1 MDRNNTQISS
11 LRLSAPKSLLFQT
24 FSAEE
29 IRSMSVVNIITPLS
43 FNSLNHPL
51 PGGLYDPVMGPL
63 TFGALCGTCGL
74 TEIRCTGHFGHIELP
89 LPVLNPIYHKP
100 VHVILKNSCLSC
112 HNVLIPF
119 TVKCVLIGQLSL
131 LHYGLIVEA
140 QEMFTVFGDYLDETN
155 TNWKFQDKD
164 IQTVAAAKIN
174 EYVESMVQAKNTS
187 IKQWRGEADLRNS
200 YIKTA
205 LSYSFKGKTCPYCK
219 TPLQK
224 LAFLQNNILVPTKL
238 EVASKFSSGKGKKK
252 ADVTASNYTFLMPSE
267 CNDHLTK
274 IFSEDGPLI
283 TALLPVLIES
293 KSENLIDSLFM
304 DVVPVPPINA
314 RPVSFLNGSM
324 NEHPQNCNFKDILN
338 DCLVLRSV
346 IHLMNNKEDL
356 DESVISK
363 ERLELVEKL
372 RGSTYSDKL
381 QFAWT
386 DLQKHVD
393 ALLDVVDHSRSKTMA
408 IGLKQIIERKTGIIR
423 MNMMGKRVNFAARTV
438 ITPDPNLNIDEIG
451 IPEVFARKLTYP
463 VPVTYYNV
471 NELRKVVI
479 NGPFIHPGANLV
491 ENEDGTITKLDGQDL
506 SQREGIAKK
515 LLTPSDKKGIKIVHR
530 HLVDGD
536 ILLLNRQPTLHKPS
550 IMAHKAR
557 ILSGEK
563 TFRMHYA
570 NCKSY
575 NADFDGDE
583 MNAHFP
589 QNEVARSE
597 GYNLVSSGRQYL
609 VPKDGTPL
617 SGLIQDHV
625 VSGVRL
631 SMRGRFFTR
640 EDYMQLCFQGL
651 TPFTGNIKH
660 LPPCM
665 IKPVRLW
672 SGKQVISTIILN
684 IIPRGYKPINLT
696 SRAKISS
703 SAWPASKNPV
713 EAGSAPFRN
722 NLEMTEAE
730 VIIREGELLCGVLD
744 KMHFGATPYSLC
756 HCIHELYGSEVSSR
770 LLSSFSKLFTAF
782 LQTEGFT
789 LGVEDIL
796 VVEKADAERK
806 KIVDAVREIGEDVAI
821 KALDSNQAVKNL
833 RVALGEAHRKDPA
846 FRAVL
851 DHEYKKS
858 LDNFTNSINKTC
870 LPSGLFKTFPA
881 NDLQLM
887 VQSGAKGSTVNT
899 MQISCLLGQIELEG
913 KRPPLM
919 ISGRSLPSFPP
930 YDPSPRAGGFIDG
943 RFMTGIRPQEF
954 FFHCMAGREG
964 LIDTAVKTS
973 RSGYL
978 QRCLV
983 KHLEGLS
990 VHYDLTVRDSDG
1002 SIIQFLYGEDG
1013 MEVTKCQFLTK
1024 NQLPFLVDNVQALLL
1039 PEIANSLK
1047 EGSNLKEVKKHK
1059 KSLKKWRKAHKEP
1072 VVRKPNPF
1080 CLFSQEAELKVTSS
1094 DFDKDIGRRETAK
1107 ITCDKW
1113 IELDD
1118 DEKKPYKKRCQP
1130 YPDPIVSKLQPDRH
1144 FGSVTEKLDEMVNS
1158 YLKNYGSQVDAQT
1171 LEDVVHLKALASL
1184 ANPGEPVGL
1193 LAAQSIG
1200 EPSTQMTLNT
1210 FHFAGR
1216 GEMNVTLGIPRLREI
1231 LMVASKNIKTP
1242 SMEIPF
1248 RRDVPKVDKKADR
1261 LRRKLTRVT
1270 MFDVLEFVEV
1280 TENLQL
1286 KPLRRQM
1293 YTLKFNFLPKDAYA
1307 DNCIVTPQKILKHFE
1322 RKFIKEVLSTIKRG
1336 GGKKSLID
1344 MDGNKNGEE
1353 DKEDEDE
1360 DDPEEKRSKKRGVG
1374 AGPANDDEESEEE
1387 NDDDDATTQRRR
1399 DRQNEEYQYSDLED
1413 EDEDV
1418 QQEIEG
1424 AKIRTKK
1431 EEGESDEETDNVP
1444 KEAVSVKEVGNR
1456 RSHVTALDNVVSYSF
1471 DTVNQQWCEV
1481 TLAYPTQDGRVD
1493 FSTKLKVLAAQSVIH
1508 EVKGLRKAFLPTT
1521 TSGEKI
1527 LKTDGKNLMEM
1538 YGYADL
1544 LDINRLY
1551 TNDIHAIAETYGIEA
1566 AAKVIVKEI
1575 QEVFKVYGIT
1585 VDPRHLT
1592 LVADYMTFDGV
1603 YRPMNR
1609 VGMEGGSS
1617 PLQQMSFETSLGFL
1631 KSAVLRSKIDDL
1643 QSPSAR
1649 LMLGRPVLCGTS
1661 CFNLLYSLD
1670 NGSIF

>member
-1 MDRNNTQISS
+1 MDHNNPQISS
-11 LRLSAPKSLLFQT
+11 MRLSTAKSLTFQT

-29 IRSMSVVNIITPLS
+29 IRNLSVVKVITPLS

-51 PGGLYDPVMGPL
+51 PGGLYDPAMGPVS
-63 TFGALCGTCGL
+63 FGALCATCGL
-74 TEIRCTGHFGHIELP
+74 TEIKCSGHFGHIELP

-100 VHVILKNSCLSC
+100 VQVILKNSCLSC

-140 QEMFTVFGDYLDETN
+140 QEMFNAFADYLDEKN
-155 TNWKFQDKD
+155 TNWKVQDRSLRD
-164 IQTVAAAKIN
+164 VGAAKIN
-174 EYVESMVQAKNTS
+174 EYVESRVQAKNTS

-205 LSYSFKGKTCPYCK
+205 LSYSYKGKSCPYCSS
-219 TPLQK
+219 PLQK

-238 EVASKFSSGKGKKK
+238 EVASKFNSGKGRKK
-252 ADVTASNYTFLMPSE
+252 ADVSSSNYSFLMPSE
-267 CNDHLTK
+267 CNDHLSK
-274 IFSEDGPLI
+274 IFLEDGPLI

-293 KSENLIDSLFM
+293 KCENRIDSLFM
-304 DVVPVPPINA
+304 EVVPVPPINA
-314 RPVSFLNGSM
+314 RPISFLNGSM
-324 NEHPQNCNFKDILN
+324 NEHPQNLNFKEILN
-338 DCLVLRSV
+338 DCMILRSV
-346 IHLMNNKEDL
+346 IHLMNNKNQDDL
-356 DESVISK
+356 NESVISK
-363 ERLELVEKL
+363 ERLELVQKL
-372 RGSTYSDKL
+372 KGTTYSDKL

-393 ALLDVVDHSRSKTMA
+393 ALLDVESQRTRNVA
-408 IGLKQIIERKTGIIR
+408 VGLKQIIERKAGIIR

-491 ENEDGTITKLDGQDL
+491 ENEDGSFTKLDGQDL

-557 ILSGEK
+557 ILKGEK

-597 GYNLVSSGRQYL
+597 GYNLVSSSRQYL

-631 SMRGRFFTR
+631 SIRGRFFTR

-703 SAWPASKNPV
+703 SAWPASKDPV
-713 EAGSAPFRN
+713 KAGSTPFRDSF
-722 NLEMTEAE
+722 EMTEAE
-730 VIIREGELLCGVLD
+730 VVIREGELLCGVLD
-744 KMHFGATPYSLC
+744 KMHFGATPYSLV

-796 VVEKADAERK
+796 VVKKADAERR
-806 KIVDAVREIGEDVAI
+806 KIVEAVRQIGEDVAS
-821 KALDSNQAVKNL
+821 KALDSSSVKNL
-833 RVALGEAHRKDPA
+833 REALGEAHRKDPT
-846 FRAVL
+846 FRALL

-870 LPSGLFKTFPA
+870 LPSGLFKRFPA

-1002 SIIQFLYGEDG
+1002 SIVQFLYGEDG
-1013 MEVTKCQFLTK
+1013 MEVTKCQFLTID
-1024 NQLPFLVDNVQALLL
+1024 QLPFLVDNVQALLL
-1039 PEIANSLK
+1039 PEVANSLK
-1047 EGSNLKEVKKHK
+1047 DGSNLKGVKKHK
-1059 KSLKKWRKAHKEP
+1059 RSLKKWSKAHKEP
-1072 VVRKPNPF
+1072 PIRKPSPF
-1080 CLFSQEAELKVTSS
+1080 CLFSQQAEFKKPSS
-1094 DFDKDIGRRETAK
+1094 SNKDIAK
-1107 ITCDKW
+1107 QLCEKW
-1113 IELDD
+1113 IEMEDE
-1118 DEKKPYKKRCQP
+1118 EKKPYKKLCQP
-1130 YPDPIVSKLQPDRH
+1130 SPDPVVSKLQPDRH

-1171 LEDVVHLKALASL
+1171 LEDVVHLKALSSL

-1248 RRDVPKVDKKADR
+1248 RRDVHKVDKKADR

-1293 YTLKFNFLPKDAYA
+1293 YTLKFNFLPKEAYA

-1322 RKFIKEVLSTIKRG
+1322 NRFIKELLFNIKRKSN
-1336 GGKKSLID
+1336 KKSLID
-1344 MDGNKNGEE
+1344 TDGNKEGG
-1353 DKEDEDE
+1353 DDGFDVGDV
-1360 DDPEEKRSKKRGVG
+1360 DDPEERGSKKRRTGGPGGG
-1374 AGPANDDEESEEE
+1374 AGDDVEDSEEE

-1399 DRQNEEYQYSDLED
+1399 ERQNEEYQYSDLED

-1418 QQEIEG
+1418 RQEIEG
-1424 AKIRTKK
+1424 MKTKTKK
-1431 EEGESDEETDNVP
+1431 EDGESDEEKDVTN
-1444 KEAVSVKEVGNR
+1444 KETVSVKEEGDR
-1456 RSHVTALDNVVSYSF
+1456 KCHVTSLDNVVSYSF
-1471 DTVNQQWCEV
+1471 DTVNQQWCQV
-1481 TLAYPTQDGRVD
+1481 TLSYPTQDGRVD

-1508 EVKGLRKAFLPTT
+1508 EVRGLRKAFLPTT
-1521 TSGEKI
+1521 TNGEKI

-1538 YGYADL
+1538 YDYVDL

-1551 TNDIHAIAETYGIEA
+1551 TNDIHAVAETYGIEA

-1603 YRPMNR
+1603 YRPLNR
-1609 VGMEGGSS
+1609 VGMEGGAS
-1617 PLQQMSFETSLGFL
+1617 PLQQMSFEASLGFL
-1631 KSAVLRSKIDDL
+1631 KSSVLRSKIDDIL
-1643 QSPSAR
+1643 SPSAR
-1649 LMLGRPVLCGTS
+1649 LMLGRPVSSGTS
-1661 CFNLLYSLD
+1661 CFNLLYSLG
-1670 NGSIF
+1670 NGNIF